1 MKRRAFVTG
10 SLAGLAAVRGAAAQ
24 TPTVLRRIGYL
35 GSGHPDDRHSPRFKY
50 LFEAFG
56 DGLREA
62 GYIDGQ
68 NMTILWKFAEER
80 YERLPQLAAEL
91 VRAGVAAIFATT
103 DHAASGARQ
112 VTDAVPIVF
121 NQVDDPVASGFAV
134 SLSRPGGN
142 MTGFT
147 ASGPPLSGKRLGLLK
162 EAVPRLSRVAVL
174 RNPTGTVHVKH
185 VSAAAEAA
193 RALGLQHKAFDCRS
207 ADEFERVFAAM
218 AKDRAEA
225 VLMLPDT
232 TFYIGREHL
241 AELALHHRLAVI
253 GTLAEH
259 PRAGMLMGYGIV
271 LSDGWRRSGVLVG
284 KILNGAKPA
293 DIPIQEPSLFEL
305 VINLKT
311 ARALGLTIPQSVL
324 IRADEII
331 K

>member
-10 SLAGLAAVRGAAAQ
+10 SLAVLARARADGAQ
-24 TPTVLRRIGYL
+24 TPTEHRRIGYL
-35 GSGHPDDRHSPRFKY
+35 GSGHPDDRFSPRFKY

-68 NMTILWKFAEER
+68 NVTILWKFAEQR

-91 VRAGVAAIFATT
+91 VGANVAAIFATT
-103 DHAASGARQ
+103 DHAATGARQ
-112 VTDAVPIVF
+112 ATDAVPIVF
-121 NQVDDPVASGFAV
+121 NQVDDPVASRFAV
-134 SLSRPGGN
+134 SLSHPGGN

-147 ASGPPLSGKRLGLLK
+147 QAGPPLTGKRLSLLK
-162 EAVPRLSRVAVL
+162 EAVPRLSRIAVL

-185 VSAAAEAA
+185 LTAAQAAA
-193 RALGLQHKAFDCRS
+193 RALALDHKAFDSRGP
-207 ADEFERVFAAM
+207 DDFEPVFLAM

-225 VLMLPDT
+225 VLLIPDT

-241 AELALHHRLAVI
+241 AALALRHRLAII
-253 GTLAEH
+253 GTLAEQ
-259 PRAGMLMGYGIV
+259 PRAGMLMGYGPV
-271 LSDGWRRSGVLVG
+271 LSDGWRRAGVLVG
-284 KILNGAKPA
+284 KILNGARPR
-293 DIPIQEPSLFEL
+293 DIPIQEPSIFEL

-311 ARALGLTIPQSVL
+311 AHALGLTIPESLLV
-324 IRADEII
+324 RADEII